1 MRIIRVAEKM
11 VQNVMGIGYILLIGN
26 KIECILDFRR
36 SGVALA
42 TFEQAL
48 EVVYGFRVL
57 IQVGQMK
64 YISDV
69 SGTI

>member
-1 MRIIRVAEKM
+1 MLWE
-11 VQNVMGIGYILLIGN
+11 YILLIE
-26 KIECILDFRR
+26 KEIECILDFRR

-48 EVVYGFRVL
+48 EVVYGFRLL

-64 YISDV
+64 YISDM